1 MSQNNSNVGIVVLSW
16 NDPKNTIELVDSI
29 FESDY
34 QNFDVVIV
42 DNNSIQEKFDTTL
55 NDLRKKN
62 YNFQLITG
70 NEKFNL
76 NQIYKKKVFVIRST
90 EVANY
95 MFAENVGVSRGYN
108 KGINFVIKNN
118 YDYVVKLDCDFI
130 ISKNLISGLIK
141 TFDERDNVIAV
152 SPKVYYYK
160 NNKTKIIWWKGVN
173 FSKNYFRFQRTGKGA
188 NRKEIDNGQF
198 SGVTESEGIC
208 GCCVMI
214 KKRGFIEKGMLDNDF
229 FFGPED
235 IEHAFR
241 LRKIG
246 LLLVNLDYHAY
257 HKVSQSI
264 FISGVK
270 KRIYFETIG
279 WLTLINKVCNYKDRI
294 IGYIYFLIRGISH
307 FIRYLVSENKDAHLG
322 FVLGLKD
329 FFRKKL

>member
-130 ISKNLISGLIK
+130 ISKNLISGMIK
-141 TFDERDNVIAV
+141 TFDQRDNVIAV
-152 SPKVYYYK
+152 SPKVYY
-160 NNKTKIIWWKGVN
+160 
-173 FSKNYFRFQRTGKGA
+173 S
-188 NRKEIDNGQF
+188 
-198 SGVTESEGIC
+198 
-208 GCCVMI
+208 
-214 KKRGFIEKGMLDNDF
+214 
-229 FFGPED
+229 
-235 IEHAFR
+235 
-241 LRKIG
+241 
-246 LLLVNLDYHAY
+246 
-257 HKVSQSI
+257 SI
-264 FISGVK
+264 
-270 KRIYFETIG
+270 
-279 WLTLINKVCNYKDRI
+279 LIA
-294 IGYIYFLIRGISH
+294 G
-307 FIRYLVSENKDAHLG
+307 E
-322 FVLGLKD
+322 
-329 FFRKKL
+329 